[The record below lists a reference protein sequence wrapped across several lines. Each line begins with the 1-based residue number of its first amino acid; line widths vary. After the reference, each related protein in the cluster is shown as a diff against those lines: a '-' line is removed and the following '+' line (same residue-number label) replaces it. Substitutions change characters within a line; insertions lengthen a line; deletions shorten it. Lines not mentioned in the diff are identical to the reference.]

1 MDTVYVGVIAAFAV
15 LSALL
20 IVGCQKLGSR

>member
-1 MDTVYVGVIAAFAV
+1 MDAIFVGVIAGFAV

-20 IVGCQKLGSR
+20 IVGCRNLEGR